1 MSLQKLRFSEH
12 FEAGI
17 DLKGNLHIWPAKRLD
32 SNFSQSSNDNIR
44 LSVQQLDK
52 NMIDVRFTQG
62 YVWAL
67 NNKGEVY
74 QWPIDKHLGKDGA
87 VASVTLGQKRH
98 VKPF

>member
-1 MSLQKLRFSEH
+1 
-12 FEAGI
+12 
-17 DLKGNLHIWPAKRLD
+17 
-32 SNFSQSSNDNIR
+32 
-44 LSVQQLDK
+44 VQQLDK